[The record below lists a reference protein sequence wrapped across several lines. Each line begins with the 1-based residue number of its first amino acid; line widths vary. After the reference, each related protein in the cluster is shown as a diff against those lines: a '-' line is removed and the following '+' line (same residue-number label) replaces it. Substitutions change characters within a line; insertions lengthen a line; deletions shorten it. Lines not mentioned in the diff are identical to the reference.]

1 MKSRDTRAHFSHA
14 QTVPKQHRTANNHL
28 IILRCSLN
36 ALKKAV
42 MPKRRLIYT
51 AIKRLFKNIFNI
63 YLKLSITLVS
73 HLVTLNSDKFGESR
87 NTVSLSGNARMELA
101 TSPCHITHSSYTH
114 TQRFVCSDHCMSS
127 VFIGV
132 LGD

>member
-1 MKSRDTRAHFSHA
+1 
-14 QTVPKQHRTANNHL
+14 
-28 IILRCSLN
+28 
-36 ALKKAV
+36 

-73 HLVTLNSDKFGESR
+73 PLVTLNSNKLGESR
-87 NTVSLSGNARMELA
+87 NTVSLSGNARMELG
-101 TSPCHITHSSYTH
+101 TSPCHIPHSSYTH